1 MIELRDIHKSF
12 GKVEVLRGISLE
24 IEPGSVTSI
33 VGPSGAGKTTLLQ
46 ILGTLD
52 RADSGKVLYDGVDVT
67 TLSDRKLSQFRNRNI
82 GFVFQMHRLLPE
94 FSLVENV
101 ALPALLAGTSRTKA
115 FAEARRLLEMLRLGD
130 RCKHRPKELS
140 GGEAQRGAVA
150 RALINNPSVV
160 LADEPSGSLDS
171 ANRKDLHNLFFEL
184 RDTLG
189 TTFVIVT
196 HDESLA
202 ADCDRVVHVV
212 DGLVTV
218 PTPPIVTDLAEEPS
232 DNQIDEQPDEQPDET
247 LQTPQDN
254 VI

>member
-12 GKVEVLRGISLE
+12 GKVEVLRGISLD
-24 IEPGSVTSI
+24 IEPGTVTSI

-52 RADSGKVLYDGVDVT
+52 RADKGSVLYDGVDVT
-67 TLSDRKLSQFRNRNI
+67 SLSDKKLSQFRNRNI

-94 FSLVENV
+94 FSLEENV
-101 ALPALLAGTSRTKA
+101 ALPAQIAGTSRSQA
-115 FAEARRLLEMLRLGD
+115 FSEARRLLEMLRLGD
-130 RCKHRPKELS
+130 RLKHRPKELS

-171 ANRKDLHNLFFEL
+171 ANRRELHNLFFEL
-184 RDTLG
+184 RDNLG

-202 ADCDRVVHVV
+202 TDCDSVVHVV
-212 DGLVTV
+212 DGL
-218 PTPPIVTDLAEEPS
+218 IS
-232 DNQIDEQPDEQPDET
+232 
-247 LQTPQDN
+247 TPQPEIVADIN
-254 VI
+254 QQEVDPFTETI

>member
-1 MIELRDIHKSF
+1 
-12 GKVEVLRGISLE
+12 
-24 IEPGSVTSI
+24 
-33 VGPSGAGKTTLLQ
+33 
-46 ILGTLD
+46 
-52 RADSGKVLYDGVDVT
+52 
-67 TLSDRKLSQFRNRNI
+67 
-82 GFVFQMHRLLPE
+82 
-94 FSLVENV
+94 
-101 ALPALLAGTSRTKA
+101 
-115 FAEARRLLEMLRLGD
+115 
-130 RCKHRPKELS
+130 
-140 GGEAQRGAVA
+140 VA

-218 PTPPIVTDLAEEPS
+218 PTPPIVTDLADEPS
-232 DNQIDEQPDEQPDET
+232 DNQIDEQPDET